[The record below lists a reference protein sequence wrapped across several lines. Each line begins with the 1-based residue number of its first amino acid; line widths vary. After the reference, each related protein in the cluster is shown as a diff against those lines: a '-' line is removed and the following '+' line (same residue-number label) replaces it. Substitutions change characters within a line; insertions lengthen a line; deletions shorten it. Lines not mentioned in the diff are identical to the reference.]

1 MSDMSFKSTKPVSG
15 ISISLQRRQS
25 YHGPFRCIDFDM
37 RGYGQ
42 SERPSQRY
50 DMEVWAD
57 DVAALMEHLELHS
70 AHIHGT
76 SMGGMVAR
84 QFASDGDSASAEGL
98 GVTVPLIV
106 NNEPIWKT
114 SEGNDIAVVPLP
126 PLAKYKELHAVGIA
140 DFGSTEDDL
149 SQGALDLHRN
159 SPPQR

>member
-1 MSDMSFKSTKPVSG
+1 MSQKSSVPQVAISLSQALMSDMSFKSTKPVSG

-84 QFASDGDSASAEGL
+84 QFA
-98 GVTVPLIV
+98 
-106 NNEPIWKT
+106 
-114 SEGNDIAVVPLP
+114 
-126 PLAKYKELHAVGIA
+126 AKYP
-140 DFGSTEDDL
+140 DRT
-149 SQGALDLHRN
+149 QPYHRE
-159 SPPQR
+159 RR

>member
-1 MSDMSFKSTKPVSG
+1 MPSRRHNSAIGCSPRRPSSTTRIFSSAEYCLRVARRMSFTTRSEDNFSVSTRYFSLTGADVGHIKSTRPVSG
-15 ISISLQRRQS
+15 ISISLPRRQS
-25 YHGPFRCIDFDM
+25 YHGPFRCIDLDM

-84 QFASDGDSASAEGL
+84 QFA
-98 GVTVPLIV
+98 
-106 NNEPIWKT
+106 
-114 SEGNDIAVVPLP
+114 
-126 PLAKYKELHAVGIA
+126 AKYP
-140 DFGSTEDDL
+140 DRT
-149 SQGALDLHRN
+149 QPYHRE
-159 SPPQR
+159 RR